1 MTPTGRERHLVA
13 TDHLESPALR
23 GLSTDDL
30 FDIVARHRLHYDQAR
45 QVGIVFH
52 MISCLTE
59 LGRVGLTAVG
69 ETPTDADAR
78 YRRAEQVLL
87 AEAEAAL
94 RPARLAGAG

>member
-1 MTPTGRERHLVA
+1 
-13 TDHLESPALR
+13 
-23 GLSTDDL
+23 
-30 FDIVARHRLHYDQAR
+30 
-45 QVGIVFH
+45 

-59 LGRVGLTAVG
+59 EGRLGITAVG
-69 ETPTDADAR
+69 DTPAAADVI